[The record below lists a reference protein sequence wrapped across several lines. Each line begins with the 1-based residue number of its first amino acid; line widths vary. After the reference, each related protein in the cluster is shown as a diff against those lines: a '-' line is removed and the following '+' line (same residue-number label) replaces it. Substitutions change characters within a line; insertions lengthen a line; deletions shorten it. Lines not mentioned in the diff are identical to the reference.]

1 MVKSF
6 VCWLPGLVQEPMRI
20 RCRSVAAIVSALL
33 KSWHHGSSIS
43 ARDAVMSQITSF
55 IVE

>member
-6 VCWLPGLVQEPMRI
+6 VCWLPGLVQEPMRF